1 VNRVDKK
8 KSEAKTGISVASKS
22 GSSTSA
28 GAGVKLNRDH
38 FPAKTDTSKYDEIS
52 LEESSQLLV
61 FKLLVELGVID
72 SGIDKVRNH
81 HTIKII
87 LCHLL
92 LTTMFVTFCS

>member
-1 VNRVDKK
+1 VDKK

-22 GSSTSA
+22 SSTSA

-38 FPAKTDTSKYDEIS
+38 FLANVDTKKYDEIS

-72 SGIDKVRNH
+72 SGIGEMLRR
-81 HTIKII
+81 
-87 LCHLL
+87 HLGYSL
-92 LTTMFVTFCS
+92 I